1 MKKHNGRVSRAM
13 LWCMALVLAC
23 GTMASAADE
32 GADWLNAM
40 AEKEDTFHQVAPG
53 KPEMEIPAEGPGKAI
68 PWLGLGWDYT
78 LVSDYIWRGQNFS
91 EWGGEGREAL
101 NHQAGFTVSVDLE
114 EALGTK
120 LGTLSAN
127 VWFEFYADQNN
138 ARRVGAADRNQD
150 CTLQEVDYTIDWTI
164 GLTDWLEMSTGWIWY
179 HFPQSE
185 GDARMTN
192 EWYVGFSFDDSECW
206 KAMGVD
212 FSLNPTIT
220 YFIDLD
226 NADYGQWIEIG
237 LGHDFALSDMGM
249 ADTPVLKD
257 TTVTPSVAFH
267 IDHRQLNSNRTT
279 KLSSINYQLDI
290 GVDLSSALDIPAQ
303 YGAFSVG
310 GFLAYSQAIDDSA
323 AAGISD
329 EFYGGMN
336 VGWEW

>member
-1 MKKHNGRVSRAM
+1 MKKHNGRMGRTM
-13 LWCMALVLAC
+13 LWGMALVLVC
-23 GTMASAADE
+23 GSVASAAD

-40 AEKEDTFHQVAPG
+40 AEKEDTFQQVDPG
-53 KPEMEIPAEGPGKAI
+53 KPEMEVPVDGPAKAL
-68 PWLGLGWDYT
+68 PWLSLGWDYT

-91 EWGGEGREAL
+91 EWPGEGREAL

-164 GLTDWLEMSTGWIWY
+164 ALTEWVEMSTGWIWY

-185 GDARMTN
+185 GDARMSN
-192 EWYVGFSFDDSECW
+192 EWYIGFSFDDSACW

-220 YFIDLD
+220 YYIDLD

-237 LGHDFALSDMGM
+237 LGHDFALADMGM
-249 ADTPVLKD
+249 GDTPVLKD
-257 TTVTPSVAFH
+257 TTITPSVTFH
-267 IDHRQLNSNRTT
+267 IDHRQLNTNQTT

-290 GVDLSSALDIPAQ
+290 GVDLSSALGIPAQ
-303 YGAFSVG
+303 YGAFSIG